1 MQVGFGQHM
10 RADQRMDQRITQRQI
25 QQAEILQLS
34 AAALEERI
42 EQELTSNPTLEVR
55 EGSGDEA
62 DLKAERE
69 EQRREET
76 EGERPLEVKND
87 SEDAS
92 HADDFERLNK
102 MVEEYGD
109 EFRDAYYEGASFRPQ
124 RNDGEPDKKLEA
136 LKATPARQQSLR
148 EQLLEQW
155 RMVETTEDLRI
166 AGEFLI
172 DFIDA
177 DGYIRTERAAIL
189 QQATKEID
197 ELLLDEAM
205 ALLQLNLEPVGM
217 GASDLRDCLLL
228 QIDSHVRQQRRGE
241 VDEVD
246 LKLARTLVHDHLKDI
261 EANRLPKIAK
271 ATDATIDEIKAA
283 LLKLRRFHPH
293 PGRLLVDED
302 PHAITPDAVIEFD
315 EENDCYTARLTNERF
330 PSLHISKLAHQM
342 AKDKKL
348 DGKTREF
355 VKNNIHSGQWLLE
368 AIQRR
373 HSTLERVINV
383 VIEAQRA
390 FFDDGP
396 QHLKPLPM
404 TMVADQL
411 GVDVSTVSRAV
422 SEKYIQS
429 PRGIFKLRMFFSGGT
444 ETEDGEAKSW
454 AAVQAKLKEI
464 IDNEDKAK
472 PLSDDALVDALKEA
486 GIEIARRT
494 VAKYRK
500 QMSIPT
506 ARQRR
511 EY

>member
-1 MQVGFGQHM
+1 M

-55 EGSGDEA
+55 EPGGDEP

-69 EQRREET
+69 EAQRDST

-109 EFRDAYYEGASFRPQ
+109 EFRDAFYEGAAFRPQ

-148 EQLLEQW
+148 EQLLDQW
-155 RMVETTEDLRI
+155 RMVEVTDDLRA

-177 DGYIRTERAAIL
+177 DGYIRTPIEEIL
-189 QQATKEID
+189 KQAPGHFD
-197 ELLLDEAM
+197 EPLIEEAW
-205 ALLQLNLEPVGM
+205 ALVTLNLEPVGM
-217 GASDLRDCLLL
+217 GARDLRECLLL
-228 QIDSHVRQQRRGE
+228 QIDSRIRQQRRGE
-241 VDEVD
+241 ADEVD
-246 LKLARTLVHDHLKDI
+246 LTLARILVEQHLKDI

-271 ATDATIDEIKAA
+271 ATNASIDDIKAA

-302 PHAITPDAVIEFD
+302 PQAITPDAIVEFD
-315 EENDCYTARLTNERF
+315 EEQDCYTARLTNERF
-330 PSLHISKLAHQM
+330 PSLRISKLAMKM
-342 AKDKKL
+342 AKDKQL
-348 DGKTREF
+348 DTKTRDF
-355 VKNNIHSGQWLLE
+355 VKNNIHSGQWLME

-383 VIEAQRA
+383 VIEAQKD

-404 TMVADQL
+404 TTVADQL

-454 AAVQAKLKEI
+454 AAVQAKLKEV
-464 IDNEDKAK
+464 IDNEDKSK
-472 PLSDDALVDALKEA
+472 PLSDDALVEALKKE

-494 VAKYRK
+494 EAKYRK
-500 QMSIPT
+500 QMNIPT
-506 ARQRR
+506 ARQRK